1 MIHRSVRA
9 PLLAAATAA
18 ALAGLS
24 APASAQ
30 NVQVGRL
37 SCSVSGGIGLI
48 ITSQKT
54 MNCVFNKAGGGRERY
69 AGTIR
74 KFGLDI
80 GATTKGQLVWLV
92 YAPSGRYR
100 AGALAGDYVGAS
112 GEVSLGA
119 GIGANALVGGF
130 ERSVSLQPFSA
141 QGQVGAN
148 LALGVADLRLSRVR

>member
-1 MIHRSVRA
+1 MTARLRL
-9 PLLAAATAA
+9 PLLAAAATAA
-18 ALAGLS
+18 MAGLS
-24 APASAQ
+24 VPAFAQ

-37 SCSVSGGIGLI
+37 SCAVSGGIGLI
-48 ITSQKT
+48 ITSQKSMSCT
-54 MNCVFNKAGGGRERY
+54 FTKAGGGRERY

-80 GATTKGQLVWLV
+80 GATTRGQLVWLV

-100 AGALAGDYVGAS
+100 TGALAGEYVGAS

-130 ERSVSLQPFSA
+130 QRSVTLQPFSA
-141 QGQVGAN
+141 QGQIGAN
-148 LALGVADLRLSRVR
+148 LALGVADLRLVRAR